1 MTFRHPLRNEW
12 DRVSAHFER
21 MAKSPGRD
29 GVMARL
35 MLDVTPVFIA
45 ALERERDKRTHPLAL
60 FDAIAAASGM
70 MIENVIE
77 HHPRLP
83 PRAAL
88 QRMQQMIQTIVEPRV
103 VSKRSAI
110 IRPEGYS
117 HD

>member
-12 DRVSAHFER
+12 DCVSAQFER

-35 MLDVTPVFIA
+35 MLDITPAFID
-45 ALERERDKRTHPLAL
+45 ALERERDKRTHPVSL
-60 FDAIAAASGM
+60 FDAVAAASGM

-77 HHPRLP
+77 HHPSLP

-88 QRMQQMIQTIVEPRV
+88 QRMQQLIQRTVEPRV

-110 IRPEGYS
+110 IRPEGF
-117 HD
+117 